1 MNENLIREMRNL
13 RRKIEAVKR
22 TKCRILNI
30 RTQMWKSKNALD
42 DIDSQIIMTK
52 ERQRGF
58 HERSL
63 EIIQGEQREKNLMN
77 RESETLR

>member
-1 MNENLIREMRNL
+1 MNENLSREMRNL

-22 TKCRILNI
+22 TKWKILNI
-30 RTQMWKSKNALD
+30 RTQIWKSKNARD
-42 DIDSQIIMTK
+42 GVDSQIIMTK

-63 EIIQGEQREKNLMN
+63 EIIQGEQRKNKFN
-77 RESETLR
+77 EQSIRDS